1 MQSVTCQVD
10 YQQIDVAT
18 SMTYID
24 KLFSISAKSCLP
36 TELPD
41 TGLLMRPAAPRPK
54 HVAVCIDWRDG
65 TGRRRLQGVAQY
77 AYRKSW
83 RMMRL
88 RSRGRE
94 AARAVARMRPD
105 GILAYITEAPLAEA
119 AARLAIPLVETG
131 IAEVEVPL
139 SISLEDREVARLA
152 LETFLRL
159 GLENIGYCGVDGRRA
174 SAQRQDHFRSCLQQ
188 RGLTLRTFS
197 QSVGEGESRITP
209 LVRWLQS
216 LPDPVGIL
224 AFDDKIGERVLA
236 ACHRA
241 GLSVPDRVTVIG
253 VGNDDLISKLTWPSL
268 SSINVPAERIGF
280 EGAEI
285 LDRTM
290 QGARIRLPHRKIAPT
305 DITLRASTAA
315 AEIRDIVVERAVRY
329 IAECVSES
337 IGVDHIARHVNV
349 SRRTLDRRFAKV
361 LGRSVHEELVAV
373 RLQKACGLL
382 TDSRQ
387 PVATIA
393 EACGFWT
400 VASFSRAFRQHMDC
414 SPTEY
419 RSRANSTG
427 RT

>member
-1 MQSVTCQVD
+1 M
-10 YQQIDVAT
+10 
-18 SMTYID
+18 
-24 KLFSISAKSCLP
+24 
-36 TELPD
+36 E
-41 TGLLMRPAAPRPK
+41 PAVPRLK

-77 AYRKSW
+77 AYGKPW

-94 AARAVARMRPD
+94 AAHEVVRMRPD

-119 AARLAIPLVETG
+119 AERLAIPLVETG
-131 IAEVEVPL
+131 IGEVDVPI

-152 LETFLRL
+152 LQTFQRL
-159 GLENIGYCGVDGRRA
+159 GLDNIAYCGVDGRRA
-174 SAQRQDHFRSCLQQ
+174 SAERQHYFSSCLQQ
-188 RGLTLRTFS
+188 RGLSLRTFS

-216 LPDPVGIL
+216 LPKPVGVL
-224 AFDDKIGERVLA
+224 TFDDKIGERVLA

-241 GLSVPDRVTVIG
+241 ELSVPNRVAVMG

-290 QGARIRLPHRKIAPT
+290 RGGRIRPPHRKISPIDVT
-305 DITLRASTAA
+305 IRASTAA

-329 IAECVSES
+329 IAESVSES
-337 IGVDHIARHVNV
+337 VGVDHIARRVNV

-361 LGRSVHEELVAV
+361 LGRSVHEELAAA
-373 RLQKACGLL
+373 RMQKACGLL
-382 TDSRQ
+382 SDSRQ
-387 PVATIA
+387 PIGTIA

-400 VASFSRAFRQHMDC
+400 VASFSRAFRQHAGC

-419 RSRANSTG
+419 RNRANSTG